1 MKITYDSEADAA
13 YIILVDDIAA
23 GAAVQQVSE
32 IASPNGDAEI
42 VLDFDDAGHLLGI
55 EVLGAS
61 NALAPETV
69 ARAEEL

>member
-1 MKITYDSEADAA
+1 M
-13 YIILVDDIAA
+13 
-23 GAAVQQVSE
+23 QQVSE
-32 IASPNGDAEI
+32 LASPNGDAEI

-61 NALAPETV
+61 NALAPETL